1 MLRSLVG
8 SEMCIRDRYQRRVRG
23 KLEERMELEGCL
35 VDPDYFTTM
44 VMEFNAHVEL
54 VVGQTV
60 EIDGD
65 LLAAA
70 MEIQEAENQREAQA
84 RERTTRQVELFDE
97 VKQLDAEYMSKVSSH
112 ILKGGMVTVSVEVD
126 GFREETETRAQQ
138 VTDSW
143 KGLEKRMREEEQKIK
158 EGLAKLDR
166 ERRMADLMAQSLG
179 AVLASEHNVIRP
191 PTPQY
196 APGVPQFGL

>member
-97 VKQLDAEYMSKVSSH
+97 VKQLDAEYMSKV
-112 ILKGGMVTVSVEVD
+112 D